1 MLKMK
6 NLAMIISAIAVST
19 IFLTSLAYA
28 QTPSATVNIY
38 AYTDKNSYNPG
49 DKGTLKIVVRNDRTD
64 QDLIIK
70 NITVFY
76 PWFAYTGDQWEG
88 NDTITEETPPVIV
101 KEGGTYTK
109 SVDFNIPTD
118 GRVISMYGYLTI
130 DIMVTVDKSPYQY
143 PTGGY
148 YQVPIYIVTTPSYM
162 SQIVTL
168 FTVQVVLIIVCT
180 IIIAATIFLSKR
192 SPQVTWKAEEKAE

>member
-6 NLAMIISAIAVST
+6 NLAMIIAAIAVST

-28 QTPSATVNIY
+28 QAPSTTVNIY
-38 AYTDKNSYNPG
+38 AWTDKASYNPG

-76 PWFAYTGDQWEG
+76 PWFVYTGDQWEG
-88 NDTITEETPPVIV
+88 NDTITESTPPVIV
-101 KEGGTYTK
+101 KKGGTYTK
-109 SVDFNIPTD
+109 SVDFNIPAD
-118 GRVISMYGYLTI
+118 GRITSMYGYQSI
-130 DIMVTVDKSPYQY
+130 DIRVTVDKSPYQY
-143 PTGGY
+143 PTSGY
-148 YQVPIYIVTTPSYM
+148 YQVPIYISITPSYM
-162 SQIVTL
+162 DQIVTL

-180 IIIAATIFLSKR
+180 IIVAATIFLAMR
-192 SPQVTWKAEEKAE
+192 RPQVTWKAEEKAE